1 MNITKSPIVVILK
14 TRKAIIVIYSPDL
27 LRLMGTNIAQDIIS
41 ETHVCNEQK
50 LWRHVILNAFED
62 VRMLSGDRKS
72 SLNKCDAHFWISTSK
87 DFEQIC
93 WWAGWEPDNVRYR
106 YTKALKEGLIKFKRR
121 HFLWHEYS
129 KLFERL
135 KILVNKE
142 ERKELRRQVENK
154 RRQIMDADNVYV
166 HHDILD

>member
-1 MNITKSPIVVILK
+1 
-14 TRKAIIVIYSPDL
+14 
-27 LRLMGTNIAQDIIS
+27 MGIDIASDVLNDN
-41 ETHVCNEQK
+41 HVCNEQK

-62 VRMLSGDRKS
+62 VRILAGDRKS
-72 SLNKCDAHFWISTSK
+72 SLNKCDAHFWILTSK

-93 WWAGWEPDNVRYR
+93 WWAGWTPDNVRYR
-106 YTKALKEGLIKFKRR
+106 YSKALKEGLIKFQRR

-129 KLFERL
+129 KLFLRL
-135 KILVNKE
+135 KSEDDKE

-166 HHDILD
+166 HYKKLAQSWWIKKFKL

>member
-1 MNITKSPIVVILK
+1 
-14 TRKAIIVIYSPDL
+14 VIYSLDL
-27 LRLMGTNIAQDIIS
+27 LKLMGTSIASDIIS
-41 ETHVCNEQK
+41 ENHVCNEQK

-62 VRMLSGDRKS
+62 LKILSADRKS

-106 YTKALKEGLIKFKRR
+106 YNKALKEGLIKFKRR
-121 HFLWHEYS
+121 HFLWHEYN
-129 KLFERL
+129 KLYKR
-135 KILVNKE
+135 IKE
-142 ERKELRRQVENK
+142 EEDINIRRELRRHIENK

-166 HHDILD
+166 HHNILD